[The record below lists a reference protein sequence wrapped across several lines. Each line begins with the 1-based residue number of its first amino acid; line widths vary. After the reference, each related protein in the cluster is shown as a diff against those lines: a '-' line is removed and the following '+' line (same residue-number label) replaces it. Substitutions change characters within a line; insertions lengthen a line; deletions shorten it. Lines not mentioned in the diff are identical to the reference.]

1 MEARV
6 LTANDLPEII
16 QGGMG
21 AAVSSWRL
29 ARAVAQRG
37 QLGVVSGVALDLVLA
52 RRLQDGDVDV
62 LRALS
67 HFPNQEMAQRAVSR
81 LYREGGRPEG
91 TPYVPLPHLTVH
103 PHRATLELVV
113 LGGFAEVF
121 LAKEG
126 HDGLIGIN
134 CLEKIQLSTPGTL
147 LGAMIAGVDAV
158 LMGAG
163 IPREIP
169 RTLDTL
175 ARGEIVHFPIDVDG
189 ADSTSFTL
197 DVDPREVVG
206 PHLPPLNRPPFLAIV
221 SAHVL
226 AQFLA
231 RDAEVRPDGFVV
243 EAPPAGGHNAPPR
256 KTVIDEDGEMIF
268 GPRDEPDLAKIAAI
282 GLPFWLAGAA
292 GTPQALVDA
301 RAAGAKGVQVGTDFA
316 LSTDSG
322 LDPDIRAT
330 LIARLV
336 DRSLHV
342 KTDPLASPTG
352 FPFKVAQLQDTLA
365 DPEVY
370 AARPRLCDL
379 GFLRTPYL
387 KDADTVGYRCASEP
401 EHMYVK
407 KGGTIEDTVGRQCI
421 CNGLVAAVGMGQT
434 RKDGYSEFPIV
445 TLGSDGEGP
454 RQLAALYPDGW
465 TAQQVVDWL
474 LTG

>member
-1 MEARV
+1 V
-6 LTANDLPEII
+6 LTADALPEII

-29 ARAVAQRG
+29 ARAVSQAG

-52 RRLQDGDVDV
+52 RRLQDGDTDS

-67 HFPNQEMAQRAVSR
+67 HFPNQEMAQRVVAR

-103 PHRATLELVV
+103 PHRATLELVI
-113 LGGFAEVF
+113 LGGYVEVF

-126 HDGLIGIN
+126 HDGLVGIN

-169 RTLDTL
+169 RTLDIL
-175 ARGEIVHFPIDVDG
+175 ARGEAVHFPIDVEG
-189 ADSTSFTL
+189 ADSGRFTL
-197 DVDPREVVG
+197 DVDPHDVVG
-206 PHLPPLNRPPFLAIV
+206 PNLPALTRPVFLAIV

-231 RDAEVRPDGFVV
+231 RDEDVRPDGFVV

-256 KTVIDEDGEMIF
+256 KSVIDENGELLF

-316 LSTDSG
+316 LCQDSG
-322 LDPDIRAT
+322 LDETVRRRLIDGIVDGT
-330 LIARLV
+330 LY
-336 DRSLHV
+336 V

-352 FPFKVAQLQDTLA
+352 FPFKVAQLDGTLA
-365 DPEVY
+365 DRAVY
-370 AARPRLCDL
+370 EARPRLCDL

-387 KDADTVGYRCASEP
+387 KEADTVGYRCASEP
-401 EHMYVK
+401 EHMYLK

-421 CNGLVAAVGMGQT
+421 CNGLTAAVGLGQT
-434 RKDGYSEFPIV
+434 RKDGYAEHPIV
-445 TLGSDGEGP
+445 TLGSDAVGP
-454 RQLAALYPDGW
+454 RQLAEMHPGGW
-465 TAQQVVDWL
+465 TATQVVDWL

>member
-1 MEARV
+1 V
-6 LTANDLPEII
+6 LTADALPEII

-29 ARAVAQRG
+29 AKAVSRTG

-52 RRLQDGDVDV
+52 RRLQDGDTDS

-81 LYREGGRPEG
+81 LYREGGRPAG
-91 TPYVPLPHLTVH
+91 TPYVPLAHLTVH

-113 LGGFAEVF
+113 LGGFVEVF

-126 HDGLIGIN
+126 HEGLVGIN

-169 RTLDTL
+169 RTLDIL
-175 ARGEIVHFPIDVDG
+175 ARSEPVHFPIDVDG
-189 ADSTSFTL
+189 ADSGRFTL
-197 DVDPREVVG
+197 DVDPRDIVG
-206 PHLPPLNRPPFLAIV
+206 PSLPPLTRPVFLAIV

-231 RDAEVRPDGFVV
+231 RDEDVRPDGFVV

-256 KTVIDEDGEMIF
+256 KSVIDENGELLF

-292 GTPQALVDA
+292 GTPQALLDA

-316 LSTDSG
+316 LCEDSG
-322 LDPDIRAT
+322 LDPLVRRRLIDGIVDGT
-330 LIARLV
+330 LY
-336 DRSLHV
+336 V

-352 FPFKVAQLQDTLA
+352 FPFKVAQLDGTLA
-365 DPEVY
+365 DETVY
-370 AARPRLCDL
+370 QARPRLCDL

-387 KDADTVGYRCASEP
+387 KDPETVGYRCASEP
-401 EHMYVK
+401 EHMYLK
-407 KGGTIEDTVGRQCI
+407 KGGTQEDTVGRQCI
-421 CNGLVAAVGMGQT
+421 CNGLTAAVGLGQT
-434 RKDGYSEFPIV
+434 RKDGYAEHPIV
-445 TLGSDGEGP
+445 TLGSDAVGP
-454 RQLAALYPDGW
+454 RQLAEMHPEGW
-465 TAQQVVDWL
+465 TATQVVDWL
-474 LTG
+474 LSG

>member
-1 MEARV
+1 V
-6 LTANDLPEII
+6 LTADALPPII

-29 ARAVAQRG
+29 ASAVARRG

-52 RRLQDGDVDV
+52 RRLQDGDPDV

-67 HFPNQEMAQRAVSR
+67 HFPNQEIAERAITR
-81 LYREGGRPEG
+81 LFREGGKAPG

-103 PHRATLELVV
+103 PHRASMELVV

-121 LAKEG
+121 LAKDG
-126 HDGLIGIN
+126 HDGLVGIN

-169 RTLDTL
+169 RALDTL
-175 ARGEIVHFPIDVDG
+175 ARGEMLHFPVDVEG
-189 ADSTSFTL
+189 ADSGRFTL
-197 DVDPREVVG
+197 DLDPRELIG
-206 PHLPPLNRPPFLAIV
+206 ADLPPLNRPPFLAIV

-231 RDAEVRPDGFVV
+231 RDEQVRPDGFVV

-301 RAAGAKGVQVGTDFA
+301 HAAGAKGVQVGTDFA
-316 LSTDSG
+316 LSQDSG
-322 LDPDIRAT
+322 LDEGIRRT
-330 LIARLV
+330 LISRIV
-336 DRSLHV
+336 DRTLHV

-352 FPFKVAQLQDTLA
+352 FPFKVAQLAGTLSDTA
-365 DPEVY
+365 VY

-387 KDADTVGYRCASEP
+387 KDADTVGYKCASEP

-421 CNGLVAAVGMGQT
+421 CNGLVTAVGMGQT
-434 RKDGYSEFPIV
+434 RKDGYSENPIV

-454 RQLAALYPDGW
+454 RQLAALYPNGW

>member
-1 MEARV
+1 V
-6 LTANDLPEII
+6 LTADQLPPII

-29 ARAVAQRG
+29 AKAVSQRG

-52 RRLQDGDVDV
+52 RRLQDGDTDV
-62 LRALS
+62 LRALQ
-67 HFPNQEMAQRAVSR
+67 HFPNQEMAQRAIAR
-81 LYREGGRPEG
+81 LYREGGRPAG

-103 PHRATLELVV
+103 PHRATTELVV
-113 LGGFAEVF
+113 LGGFAEVW
-121 LAKEG
+121 LAKEDN
-126 HDGLIGIN
+126 DGLVGIN

-147 LGAMIAGVDAV
+147 LGALIAGVDAV

-169 RTLDTL
+169 RALDIL
-175 ARGEIVHFPIDVDG
+175 ARGDALQFPIDVDG
-189 ADSTSFTL
+189 ADSGRFTL
-197 DVDPREVVG
+197 DLDPRELVG
-206 PHLPPLNRPPFLAIV
+206 PELPELQRPPFLAIV

-231 RDAEVRPDGFVV
+231 RDDEVRPDGFVV

-256 KTVIDEDGEMIF
+256 KTVIDEDGELIF

-292 GTPQALVDA
+292 GTPKALTDA
-301 RAAGAKGVQVGTDFA
+301 RAVGAKGVQVGTDFA

-322 LDPDIRAT
+322 LDPEIRTT
-330 LIARLV
+330 LISRIV
-336 DRSLHV
+336 DGSLHV

-352 FPFKVAQLQDTLA
+352 FPFKVAQLEGTLA
-365 DPEVY
+365 VQEIYD
-370 AARPRLCDL
+370 ARPRLCDL
-379 GFLRTPYL
+379 GFLRTAYL

-401 EHMYVK
+401 EHMYIK
-407 KGGTIEDTVGRQCI
+407 KGGTAEDTVGRQCI
-421 CNGLVAAVGMGQT
+421 CNGLVTAVGMGQT
-434 RKDGYSEFPIV
+434 RKDGYAEFPIV

-465 TAQQVVDWL
+465 NAQQVVDWL

>member
-1 MEARV
+1 MV
-6 LTANDLPEII
+6 TADALPPII

-29 ARAVAQRG
+29 AKAVSRRG
-37 QLGVVSGVALDLVLA
+37 QLGVVSGVALDLILA
-52 RRLQDGDVDV
+52 RRLQDGDLDC
-62 LRALS
+62 LRALA
-67 HFPNQEMAQRAVSR
+67 HFPNQEMAQRAIKR
-81 LYREGGRPEG
+81 LYREGGRAPG
-91 TPYVPLPHLTVH
+91 TPYAPLPHLTVH
-103 PHRATLELVV
+103 PHRASTEMVV
-113 LGGFAEVF
+113 LGGFAEVW
-121 LAKEG
+121 LAKEDN
-126 HDGLIGIN
+126 DGLIGIN

-169 RTLDTL
+169 RTLDIL
-175 ARGEIVHFPIDVDG
+175 ARGDVVHFPVDVEG
-189 ADSTSFTL
+189 AEATQFTL
-197 DVDPREVVG
+197 DIDPRDIVG
-206 PHLPPLNRPPFLAIV
+206 PDLPPLERPPFLAIV

-231 RDAEVRPDGFVV
+231 RDEEVRPDGFVV

-256 KTVIDEDGEMIF
+256 KSVIDEDGELIF

-301 RAAGAKGVQVGTDFA
+301 YAVGAKGVQVGTDFA
-316 LSTDSG
+316 LSQDSG
-322 LDPDIRAT
+322 LDEGIRRT
-330 LIARLV
+330 LISRIV
-336 DRSLHV
+336 DRTLHV

-352 FPFKVAQLQDTLA
+352 FPFKVAQLEGTLSDTA
-365 DPEVY
+365 VY

-387 KDADTVGYRCASEP
+387 KDPETVGYKCASEP

-407 KGGTIEDTVGRQCI
+407 KGGALEDTVGRQCI
-421 CNGLVAAVGMGQT
+421 CNGLVTGVGMGQT
-434 RKDGYSEFPIV
+434 RKDGYAEHAIV

-465 TAQQVVDWL
+465 TAAEVVDWL

>member
-1 MEARV
+1 MLRADE
-6 LTANDLPEII
+6 LPPII

-29 ARAVAQRG
+29 AKAVSQRG

-52 RRLQDGDVDV
+52 RRLQDGDEDCR
-62 LRALS
+62 RALE
-67 HFPNQEMAQRAVSR
+67 HFPHQDMAQRALTR
-81 LYREGGRPEG
+81 FFREGGRPPG
-91 TPYVPLPHLTVH
+91 TPYAPLPHLTVH
-103 PHRATLELVV
+103 PHRASTELVV
-113 LGGFAEVF
+113 LGGFAEVW

-126 HDGLIGIN
+126 NDGLVGIN
-134 CLEKIQLSTPGTL
+134 CLEKIQMSTPGTL
-147 LGAMIAGVDAV
+147 LGAMVAGVDAV

-169 RTLDTL
+169 RTLDVL
-175 ARGEIVHFPIDVDG
+175 ARGDIVHFPIDVEG
-189 ADSTSFTL
+189 ADSAQFTL
-197 DVDPREVVG
+197 DVDPRDLLG
-206 PHLPPLNRPPFLAIV
+206 PDLPPLERPPFLAIV

-226 AQFLA
+226 ALFLA
-231 RDAEVRPDGFVV
+231 RDEEVRPDGFVV

-256 KTVIDEDGEMIF
+256 KVVIDEDGELIF

-301 RAAGAKGVQVGTDFA
+301 RAAGAMGVQVGTDFA
-316 LSTDSG
+316 LSQDSG
-322 LDPDIRAT
+322 LDEGIR
-330 LIARLV
+330 RELV
-336 DRSLHV
+336 AGIVDGSLHV

-352 FPFKVAQLQDTLA
+352 FPFKVAQLEGTLSDTA
-365 DPEVY
+365 VY

-401 EHMYVK
+401 EHMYTK

-421 CNGLVAAVGMGQT
+421 CNGLTTGVGLGQT
-434 RKDGYSEFPIV
+434 RKDGYSERPIV

-454 RQLAALYPDGW
+454 RQLAAMYPDGW

>member
-1 MEARV
+1 M
-6 LTANDLPEII
+6 LTADQLPPII

-29 ARAVAQRG
+29 AKAVSKRG

-52 RRLQDGDVDV
+52 RRLQDGDTDV
-62 LRALS
+62 LRALE
-67 HFPNQEMAQRAVSR
+67 HFPHQEMAQRAVTR
-81 LYREGGRPEG
+81 LYREGGKPAG

-103 PHRATLELVV
+103 PHRASTEMVV
-113 LGGFAEVF
+113 LGGFAEVW
-121 LAKEG
+121 LAKEDN
-126 HDGLIGIN
+126 DGLIGIN

-169 RTLDTL
+169 RALDTL
-175 ARGEIVHFPIDVDG
+175 ARGDVLHFPIDVDG
-189 ADSTSFTL
+189 ADSGQFSL
-197 DVDPREVVG
+197 DLDPKELIG
-206 PHLPPLNRPPFLAIV
+206 PNLPPLQRPPFLAIV

-231 RDAEVRPDGFVV
+231 RDQDVRPDGFVV

-316 LSTDSG
+316 LSQDSG
-322 LDPDIRAT
+322 LDESIRRT
-330 LIARLV
+330 LISRIV
-336 DRSLHV
+336 DHSLHV

-352 FPFKVAQLQDTLA
+352 FPFKVAQLEGTLSDTA
-365 DPEVY
+365 VY

-387 KDADTVGYRCASEP
+387 KDSDTVGYRCASEP

-407 KGGTIEDTVGRQCI
+407 KGGTMEDTVGRQCI
-421 CNGLVAAVGMGQT
+421 CNGLVTAVGMGQT
-434 RKDGYSEFPIV
+434 RKDGYSEHPIV

-465 TAQQVVDWL
+465 TAQEVVDWL
-474 LTG
+474 LSG